1 MTRKCTA
8 TDWRTLG
15 LFAATSFAAVGVG
28 SYALALHGAEVGT
41 WSRNLLAWLAG
52 LVLSGPLIL
61 FGRSRGL
68 SFGIILVTV
77 LGLTASLLAQGQSGV
92 YRWLDLGPLHINI
105 AALLLPVTLVA
116 LSTASISPP
125 VLLAM
130 IGVIGAVLVAQP
142 DASQATAFLLAS
154 SPILSRRPIPKSLRF
169 IALIIIGGI
178 AIAAWLRPDP
188 LQPVP
193 EVEGIFPL
201 ISQISLPLA
210 AAAGLAL
217 VLTCLA
223 PLQSLS
229 SLREGRRP
237 AAIVLATYFLITALM
252 PFVGSYPVPLVGA
265 GMSFPVGFWLAT
277 ALISAREHPTG

>member
-1 MTRKCTA
+1 M
-8 TDWRTLG
+8 LG
-15 LFAATSFAAVGVG
+15 VFAATSFAAVGLG

-41 WSRNLLAWLAG
+41 WSRNLFAWLAG

-68 SFGIILVTV
+68 SVGIILVTV
-77 LGLTASLLAQGQSGV
+77 LGLAASLLAQGQSGV
-92 YRWLDLGPLHINI
+92 YRWLDFGPLHINI
-105 AALLLPVTLVA
+105 AGLLLPVTLVA

-154 SPILSRRPIPKSLRF
+154 SLILSLRPITKSLRS
-169 IALIIIGGI
+169 IGLLIIGGI
-178 AIAAWLRPDP
+178 AIAAWLRTDT
-188 LQPVP
+188 LQTVP

-252 PFVGSYPVPLVGA
+252 PFVGAYPVPLVGA